1 MRYFLC
7 LLLNLCLCHEATA
20 GVMPSRSRIIYTPNN
35 REQSL
40 MLANTNTYP
49 VVAQTWVDNGEGTPD
64 INDVPFVSIPSVFRL
79 EPHGIK
85 GVRIIYNAI
94 RVPQDRESLYWLN
107 IYEIPPEKKDAAG
120 ENSVLIT
127 MNTQIKVFYRPQ
139 GINETPEKALPEL
152 TCRRNDNKSIVCHN
166 PSPIHLSVIAVKVHA
181 GTLNFGG
188 RDADLLIR
196 PFSDKVFHFNQVLS
210 DSFSIEF
217 RYINDAGEQHT
228 FLYSN

>member
-1 MRYFLC
+1 MRYFSC
-7 LLLNLCLCHEATA
+7 LLLCLWLCHEAIA
-20 GVMPSRSRIIYTPNN
+20 GVMPSRSRIIYTANS

-40 MLANTNTYP
+40 MLANTNAYP
-49 VVAQTWVDNGEGTPD
+49 VVVQTWVDNGEGTPD
-64 INDVPFVSIPSVFRL
+64 ITGIPFVSIPPVFRL

-107 IYEIPPEKKDAAG
+107 IYEIPPEKKVAAP

-127 MNTQIKVFYRPQ
+127 MNTQIKLFYRPQ
-139 GINETPEKALPEL
+139 GINETPEEALPEL
-152 TCRRNDNKSIVCHN
+152 TCRRNERQSIVCHN
-166 PSPIHLSVIAVKVHA
+166 PSPIHLSVIAVNVHA
-181 GTLNFGG
+181 GPLNSGA
-188 RDADLLIR
+188 RDTDLLIR
-196 PFSDKVFHFNQVLS
+196 PFSDKVFHFNRVLP

-228 FLYSN
+228 FLYNK